1 MTVTQPYQKRVGITL
16 RRQTTMIDAMKK
28 RKGPAPERH
37 DFQARKAAK
46 ALRET
51 VPVRQQAHWSRLQA
65 EQKMRDAVQ
74 REALLGERRA
84 MIGYRTDGRFAPHI
98 ESRLREIEGH
108 L

>member
-1 MTVTQPYQKRVGITL
+1 MTVTQPYQKRMGITL
-16 RRQTTMIDAMKK
+16 RRQTTMADAMKSAK
-28 RKGPAPERH
+28 PRAPH
-37 DFQARKAAK
+37 TTFQARKVADQ
-46 ALRET
+46 LRHQI
-51 VPVRQQAHWSRLQA
+51 PARQQAHWSRLQA

>member
-1 MTVTQPYQKRVGITL
+1 
-16 RRQTTMIDAMKK
+16 MIDAMKK